1 MRIFAVLAEEL
12 EHGAGRRILWED
24 AADSVGPGC
33 AHGLEAVEDAQ
44 VLGGDE
50 GRVHAA
56 EDVVEELGVEALHV
70 CVEVCGC
77 AGAGS
82 NILYF
87 VFCILYFVFCILSE
101 RKNKAHV

>member
-1 MRIFAVLAEEL
+1 MRIFAVLTEEL

-24 AADSVGPGC
+24 AGDSVGPGC

-50 GRVHAA
+50 GRVYAA

-70 CVEVCGC
+70 CVCVWCALVPEV
-77 AGAGS
+77 
-82 NILYF
+82 I
-87 VFCILYFVFCILSE
+87 FCILYFVFCILNE
-101 RKNKAHV
+101 RKNKTRV